1 MGKSDLTPLAH
12 GQVQRRST
20 NMSSVW
26 CRALSGG
33 AHIAALGGLCN
44 GLAMGGLGGVLE
56 ESEAFKRRFGDG
68 GGRGGLPAALSSDA
82 SESLAASL
90 QLGAMGGALL
100 AGSVAD
106 RLGRRPAVA
115 VAALLVLLGAAAPL
129 LPPGGN
135 DPSAASPAGT
145 SAAAAAASAAAA
157 AGLATLRA
165 GRIVL
170 GVGIGAVCMV
180 VPMLAAEL
188 APADLRGAIDSAF
201 QLFVAIGIVIAF
213 GFNVQFAGAAQDDDA
228 LWRAALALPAL
239 PSAALL
245 LLLGSS
251 CSGDGSTGCAG
262 AVGVAESPRWLLQ
275 YRGDEDAAR
284 RALQHAR
291 GGDGAAA
298 KQELDDMLAAAV
310 ARRRCTTLEGGGGGG
325 GGGGDGDDDIA
336 EVVGGA
342 GEKEST
348 SWRAVFAPHHRQAV
362 AIACAVLWL
371 QVFTGIDILTQ
382 YAAHVFELAGIATK
396 AARLGC
402 NLAIGLVGT
411 AGTALS
417 IRLVESSGRRPLLL
431 WGSAAMAASLALLAA
446 VLAAGARTA
455 AASAAA
461 VGMTFVYVF
470 AFALSWGPVSW
481 IIPCE
486 IVPTAIRA
494 KVLSLGV
501 MLNWLAD
508 YIVVGSFLSLKDA
521 AGGVSAVFLIYAA
534 ICAGAWLFVYL
545 CVVESKGRSLE
556 DIAVDMRGGEAVAAT
571 AVTAEAQEGEKSALI
586 HSVNSS
592 AASNLTC
599 RRPA

>member
-1 MGKSDLTPLAH
+1 M
-12 GQVQRRST
+12 
-20 NMSSVW
+20 SVW
-26 CRALSGG
+26 RRALSGG

-56 ESEAFKRRFGDG
+56 ESEAFKRRYGDG

-115 VAALLVLLGAAAPL
+115 VAALLVLLGAVAPLL

-135 DPSAASPAGT
+135 GPSATGPDGT
-145 SAAAAAASAAAA
+145 SVAAA
-157 AGLATLRA
+157 AGLATLRG

-170 GVGIGAVCMV
+170 GVGIGAVCMA

-201 QLFVAIGIVIAF
+201 QLFVAVGIVVAF

-239 PSAALL
+239 PSAALLL

-310 ARRRCTTLEGGGGGG
+310 ARRRRTALEGGGGGG

-336 EVVGGA
+336 EALGGA
-342 GEKEST
+342 GEEEST

-417 IRLVESSGRRPLLL
+417 IPLVESSGRRPLLL

-556 DIAVDMRGGEAVAAT
+556 DIAVDMRGGEAVAAAA
-571 AVTAEAQEGEKSALI
+571 AVAAEAQEGEKSALI

-592 AASNLTC
+592 AASTL
-599 RRPA
+599 